1 MQDAACAGI
10 SAGPALRG
18 REDVKL
24 KSISI
29 IAGTG
34 RSWALPAELSENA
47 RLLCVR
53 NCCLLEKKI
62 NNFVL

>member
-34 RSWALPAELSENA
+34 RSWALLAELSENA
-47 RLLCVR
+47 CSVQ
-53 NCCLLEKKI
+53 EI
-62 NNFVL
+62 AVY